1 MFFGLQPARWHPA
14 LYRLSV
20 WQKRTARKLEWHF
33 GQNTFASERAA
44 PLPFRIYK
52 QASKLIRGGCNGAD
66 LELQLGKVQNLKA
79 AIPHLTGLVVKPGE
93 TFSFCKTVG
102 LPTRQR
108 GFTDGMELSHG
119 VARAGVG
126 GGQLSNLLHWLVLHS
141 PLTVVERHHHSF
153 DPFPDDGR
161 VLPFGSGA
169 TVFFNYRDFRFR
181 NDTTQPVQLRLWL
194 TDKLVEGELRT
205 TQRLEHSYSVLERAH
220 RFVRKGGKLYR
231 SNELWREVRRKT
243 NDAPLVKTEKLYANF
258 AEVKYQPD
266 PGIPIHDAPSSLD
279 SERVWV

>member
-1 MFFGLQPARWHPA
+1 MLFGLQPARWHPA
-14 LYRLSV
+14 LYALSV
-20 WQKRTARKLEWHF
+20 WQKRAVRKLEWRF
-33 GQNTFASERAA
+33 GPHTFAQERVTE
-44 PLPFRIYK
+44 PLAFRIYK
-52 QASKLIRGGCNGAD
+52 HSSKLIRGGCTGAD
-66 LELQLGKVQNLKA
+66 LALQHGKVQNLRA
-79 AIPHLTGLVVKPGE
+79 AIPHLTDLVVKPGE

-102 LPTRQR
+102 QPTRAR

-126 GGQLSNLLHWLVLHS
+126 GGLCQLSNLIHWLVLHS

-181 NDTTQPVQLRLWL
+181 NDTAQPVQLRLWL

-205 TQRLEHSYSVLERAH
+205 TVALEHSYTVLEREH
-220 RFVRKGGKLYR
+220 RFVRRGDTLFR
-231 SNELWREVRRKT
+231 SNELWREVRTKT
-243 NDAPLVKTEKLYANF
+243 NDARVVKTERLFSNF
-258 AEVKYQPD
+258 AEVKYAPP
-266 PGIPIHDAPSSLD
+266 PGTPIHDEPVRSD
-279 SERVWV
+279 RPR